1 MMDWNDPPPNQPA
14 SNPPNIS
21 AMTRV
26 LQIVVG
32 ALIFGVLMFAGF
44 VIATQLN
51 NPPRQT
57 GITTIAIGFAAVNVF
72 LHFVVPGIIE
82 RTALKN
88 LSIDAGP
95 ETMVG
100 VFFTRTIIACA
111 LLEGAALLSIY
122 AVMADQQY
130 WVFGV
135 TAVLLALMGMQF
147 PSRTRI
153 EQWLETRMMERE
165 QGA

>member
-1 MMDWNDPPPNQPA
+1 MTQSIDPRSYGSPA
-14 SNPPNIS
+14 TI
-21 AMTRV
+21 AAQTRV

-32 ALIFGVLMFAGF
+32 ALIFGVLAFAGF

-51 NPPRQT
+51 NPPRDN
-57 GITTIAIGFAAVNVF
+57 GMATIAVGFAATNIL
-72 LHFVVPGIIE
+72 LHFVVPVLIE
-82 RTALKN
+82 RSALKN
-88 LSIDAGP
+88 LSVDAGL
-95 ETMVG
+95 ETVLG

-111 LLEGAALLSIY
+111 LLEGAAFLSIY
-122 AVMADQQY
+122 AVMAEQQY

-135 TAVLLALMGMQF
+135 TAVLLVLMLMQF

-165 QGA
+165 QSP